1 MRPRTAN
8 RASTAKAASMLDL
21 ALLRTDPERVRVSAR
36 RRGQSDAFVDR
47 VLDLDVQRRKAIA
60 TVEALKAEKNA
71 ATASISKAADRAAEA
86 ARRKPEIAALD
97 EQIAAAGAALP
108 AFDEQIDALLSEV
121 PNLLDPTVP
130 DGADETDNVVVRT
143 WGTPRTF
150 DFSPRPHWE
159 LGEALGILDVERAA
173 KLSGSR
179 FSILRG
185 AGARLS
191 RALAAFFLD
200 RAARNGYVEIDPPL
214 LVTRTTMWSTGQL
227 SKFADAMFADANAD
241 LYLIPTAEVPLTAMH
256 RDEILAGDALPY
268 RYAAHT
274 PCFRKEAGA
283 AGKDT
288 RGLIRQHQFEKVELI
303 WLTLPER
310 SFDDLDRLTSHATG
324 ILEALELP
332 HRVVTLCAGDTG
344 FNAAKTFDLEV
355 WLRSDG
361 GTYREISSCSNC
373 TDFQAR
379 RAAIRFRRDPKSRP
393 EFVHTLN
400 GSGLAIGRTLV
411 SIIENYQR
419 ADGGIDIP
427 AALIPYTGFGAIV
440 PGGGVTP

>member
-1 MRPRTAN
+1 
-8 RASTAKAASMLDL
+8 MLDL

-47 VLDLDVQRRKAIA
+47 VLELDVERRKAIA
-60 TVEALKAEKNA
+60 SVESLKAEKNA
-71 ATASISKAADRAAEA
+71 VTAAIAKAADRPAEA
-86 ARRKPEIAALD
+86 ARRRPEIAALD
-97 EQIAAAGAALP
+97 ERIAAAGDGLP
-108 AFDEQIDALLSEV
+108 SYDERIDALLSEV
-121 PNLLDPTVP
+121 PNLLDASVP
-130 DGADETDNVVVRT
+130 DGASETDNVVVRS
-143 WGTPRTF
+143 WGTPRELAFT
-150 DFSPRPHWE
+150 PKPHWE

-179 FSILRG
+179 FAILRG

-200 RAARNGYVEIDPPL
+200 RAARGGYTEIDPPL
-214 LVTRTTMWSTGQL
+214 LVTRSTMWSTGQL
-227 SKFADAMFADANAD
+227 SKFADAMFADPSAD
-241 LYLIPTAEVPLTAMH
+241 LFLIPTAEVPLTAMH
-256 RDEILAGDALPY
+256 RDEILAGETLPLQ
-268 RYAAHT
+268 YAAHT

-288 RGLIRQHQFEKVELI
+288 RGLIRQHQFEKVELV

-310 SFDDLDRLTSHATG
+310 SFDDLNRLTSHAASL
-324 ILEALELP
+324 LEELELP
-332 HRVVTLCAGDTG
+332 YRVVSLCAGDTG

-355 WLRSDG
+355 WLPSDG
-361 GTYREISSCSNC
+361 GGYREISSCSNC

-379 RAAIRFRRDPKSRP
+379 RSSIRFRREPKAKP

-411 SIIENYQR
+411 AILENGQR
-419 ADGGIDIP
+419 ADGGIDLPP
-427 AALIPYTGFGAIV
+427 ALQPFAGFASIDPDGLPRSEVSAS
-440 PGGGVTP
+440 TTH